1 MTSIEQGPCFS
12 FPAYN
17 RDASQPQPLVAQLLH
32 RQGRTLQRAGAEKA
46 NTVIAWRFKGQF
58 DHQAMTEALDHLIR
72 DYDMFRIQLE
82 SQGEVGMM
90 REITASPP
98 PLETVEDKDLDREM
112 QRWVRK
118 KTPTDHPACS
128 YRHFHTGPD
137 TCALGL
143 GGRHELLD
151 AYTIRNMTLKLA
163 QCYNSILDRRALPEN
178 SGLQY
183 MDFAAWVDSLIKNEE
198 LEPSRQY
205 WHSALRNTAP
215 VFEAPLDRDNTRH
228 PMAAVS
234 AALSLSPDLRD
245 EFEDLVRKQECT
257 RFEGYFTLFNMVLA
271 QISGKED
278 ILTAFAASVRR
289 QPELRAIPGCLL
301 NRMYVPLRVQ
311 PGDDFRTL
319 LRRVHSLLQEA
330 KNHLLW
336 PAWQDVDP
344 QGSGYP
350 GVFFHYARK
359 GEFGVPDFNGLEC
372 TSSQIY
378 FFDYSPLPL
387 VLQVTEDSKRPM
399 LFGLGQAGFCAESG
413 LEDMLHRY
421 TGLMKE
427 IIA

>member
-1 MTSIEQGPCFS
+1 MTSVDQGPCSLFHAE
-12 FPAYN
+12 PI
-17 RDASQPQPLVAQLLH
+17 DAPQPLPLAAQLLH
-32 RQGRTLQRAGAEKA
+32 RQGRTMQRTGAEKA
-46 NTVIAWRFKGQF
+46 NTVLAWRFKGQF
-58 DHQAMTEALDHLIR
+58 DHQAMNQALDHLIR
-72 DYDMFRIQLE
+72 DHDIFRIQLE
-82 SQGEVGMM
+82 SRGEVGMM

-118 KTPTDHPACS
+118 KTPSEHPSCS
-128 YRHFHTGPD
+128 YRFFRTGPD

-143 GGRHELLD
+143 GGGHELLD
-151 AYTIRNMTLKLA
+151 AWTISNMTLQLA
-163 QCYNSILDRRALPEN
+163 QTYNSILEQRALPQN
-178 SGLQY
+178 SGPQY
-183 MDFAAWVDSLIKNEE
+183 MQYAAWVDTLIKSEE
-198 LEPSRQY
+198 LEPSRQF
-205 WHSALRNTAP
+205 WQNALRNTAS
-215 VFEAPLDRDNTRH
+215 VFEAPLDRDNSRH
-228 PMAAVS
+228 PMAAAS
-234 AALSLSPDLRD
+234 TALSLSPDLRD

-257 RFEGYFTLFNMVLA
+257 RFEGYFTLFNILLA

-301 NRMYVPLRVQ
+301 NRMYVPLHVQ
-311 PGDDFRTL
+311 AGDDFKTL

-336 PAWQDVDP
+336 PVWQDVDP

-359 GEFGVPDFNGLEC
+359 GEFGVPDFKDLEC
-372 TSSQIY
+372 TSCQIY
-378 FFDYSPLPL
+378 FIDYLPLPL
-387 VLQVTEDSKRPM
+387 VLQVTEDSKHPM

-421 TGLMKE
+421 AGLMKE
-427 IIA
+427 VVA